1 MKRLILLLL
10 SATVLF
16 ACTDALDDGRGVSL
30 ESSHEVLEA
39 GGGAVF
45 LRVKAAGDWSL
56 KLLEGSDWATLG
68 TNSGRGDRNNILL
81 SFSKNPVES
90 SRRVSMELRCGKK
103 SVFLALMQEAGSP
116 ETPVD
121 PVNPDPPTPPTP
133 PTPGTYGSPTAAP
146 HWLELPATSADDDFS
161 FFSHDCTLNGNK
173 MRNYAYYWDFDNRV
187 SLWVAYPLCSVYM
200 GSSGRSDAWGYDP
213 LMPAALQQDVSGG
226 YQGSG
231 RYDRGHQLPSADR
244 TANYSLNATTFYGV
258 NMTPQNNTLNTGVW
272 STLESKVRDWSKQS
286 DTLYV
291 VTGCVVDGSKSYA
304 LDRSGHHVTVPVA
317 YFKAL
322 LRYQKNSTIGY
333 SDFMGAAFWYDHY
346 EYSQSGK
353 KFSSAQS
360 MSLEELETK
369 LGYQLFVNLSERVD
383 AATVAKIKSEK
394 PAGVSWWWK

>member
-81 SFSKNPVES
+81 SFSKNPAES
-90 SRRVSMELRCGKK
+90 SRRVSMELRCGKE

-291 VTGCVVDGSKSYA
+291 VTGCVLTTTSDPTLQTTNDNEGKA
-304 LDRSGHHVTVPVA
+304 VA
-317 YFKAL
+317 IPKAYYKVL
-322 LRYQKNSTIGY
+322 LKYKAGEANGGY
-333 SDFMGAAFWYDHY
+333 SAIGFWMENRAYGATGLSRSFARSVDEIETLTGIDFFHNLNDTFEKEVEAKYDA
-346 EYSQSGK
+346 
-353 KFSSAQS
+353 SSWG
-360 MSLEELETK
+360 L
-369 LGYQLFVNLSERVD
+369 
-383 AATVAKIKSEK
+383 
-394 PAGVSWWWK
+394 